1 MFGELQIVSEGKM
14 PQRDAAEQVG
24 KVTYLKLQS
33 WDFVLYVIILIT
45 NITIGKETCLR
56 VLSSKITSIF

>member
-1 MFGELQIVSEGKM
+1 MFGELQILSEGKM

-33 WDFVLYVIILIT
+33 
-45 NITIGKETCLR
+45 
-56 VLSSKITSIF
+56 